1 MSAHLPPDQPAT
13 TPRAPGGR
21 SGCAEVLLA
30 VLGFF
35 LLLPGLCA
43 GFWVIG
49 LWGAMSAKER
59 TEGMSILAVF
69 AALFGLGIWLIIRA
83 FRPPAG

>member
-1 MSAHLPPDQPAT
+1 MRVPDHPLT
-13 TPRAPGGR
+13 TPSSPRGR
-21 SGCAEVLLA
+21 NGCLTALLA
-30 VLGFF
+30 VLGLL

-49 LWGAMSAKER
+49 LWGGMSAKER
-59 TEGMSILAVF
+59 ADGMSMLAVF

-83 FRPPAG
+83 FRR

>member
-1 MSAHLPPDQPAT
+1 MRVPDQPF
-13 TPRAPGGR
+13 TPTSPRGR
-21 SGCAEVLLA
+21 NGCVTALLA

-49 LWGAMSAKER
+49 LWGGMSTKER
-59 TEGMSILAVF
+59 GDGMSILTVF

-83 FRPPAG
+83 FRR